1 MGKAGHPNDVLLQG
15 GPMHMHFQS
24 WGCPRLMRHR
34 PHDQTV
40 NLPPHV
46 RLMRQRILRCTF
58 QHSQAAAPC
67 AVDAP
72 SDKPAQS
79 SYSQGVNHTCARHGE
94 QPAQQQQLRSHLAV
108 EMQRNCWISYI
119 FLLGSCSGSCCLLKE
134 KLLLSFKTQQ
144 LPEQLPK

>member
-1 MGKAGHPNDVLLQG
+1 MGQAGHPNDVLLQG

-24 WGCPRLMRHR
+24 WGSPRLMRHR

-46 RLMRQRILRCTF
+46 RLMRQCILRCTF
-58 QHSQAAAPC
+58 QHLQAAAPC

-72 SDKPAQS
+72 SDKHAQS
-79 SYSQGVNHTCARHGE
+79 RYSQDVNHTCARHGE
-94 QPAQQQQLRSHLAV
+94 RPAQQQQLRSHLAV

-119 FLLGSCSGSCCLLKE
+119 FLWGICSGSCCLLKQ
-134 KLLLSFKTQQ
+134 KFSFSFKKPQ